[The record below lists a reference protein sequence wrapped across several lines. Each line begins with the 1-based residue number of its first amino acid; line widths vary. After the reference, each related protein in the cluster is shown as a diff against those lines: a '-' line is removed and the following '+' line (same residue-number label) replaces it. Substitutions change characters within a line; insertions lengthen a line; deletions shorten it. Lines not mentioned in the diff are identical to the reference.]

1 MRGSGGCPPTANLA
15 DRSPRKD
22 QDLADQATAI
32 KAEYWLLQDDLHAL
46 AFIGVRTSNILSVG

>member
-32 KAEYWLLQDDLHAL
+32 KAEYWLLISLK
-46 AFIGVRTSNILSVG
+46 VR